1 MDKDLLFHIFN
12 KVDKEKLNCTRPIGE
27 ERCFRNI
34 TNLDKQ
40 NESIQDMYFIDNFKG
55 NNKECCLLNKTAQQ
69 AIILCLKYFKNY
81 SLIDFYKLIE
91 PKGIKISYFI

>member
-40 NESIQDMYFIDNFKG
+40 K
-55 NNKECCLLNKTAQQ
+55 
-69 AIILCLKYFKNY
+69 
-81 SLIDFYKLIE
+81 
-91 PKGIKISYFI
+91 